1 MDIYQNKDFTLSQ
14 RKAVQFGEYPVSKSV
29 NTGKSIFDSSN
40 GLISRANVEFGEYEK
55 TTNEIGIDSEYNP
68 SDIDILQGTNSGD
81 NLLDIQSLTNNSNE
95 NIVSSFEVLKTNNY
109 IGKDNA
115 QFEEYPTTF
124 KINNDE
130 SSYNPFYNA
139 EKSSEDYINPN
150 IISENLKTNDY
161 QKTDSNINLGTK

>member
-95 NIVSSFEVLKTNNY
+95 NIVSSFEVLK
-109 IGKDNA
+109 
-115 QFEEYPTTF
+115 
-124 KINNDE
+124 KIIIL
-130 SSYNPFYNA
+130 
-139 EKSSEDYINPN
+139 EKTML
-150 IISENLKTNDY
+150 NLK
-161 QKTDSNINLGTK
+161 NIQLHLK

>member
-29 NTGKSIFDSSN
+29 NTGKSKFGSSN

-55 TTNEIGIDSEYNP
+55 TTNEIGMDSNP

-95 NIVSSFEVLKTNNY
+95 NIVSSFEVLK
-109 IGKDNA
+109 
-115 QFEEYPTTF
+115 
-124 KINNDE
+124 KIIIL
-130 SSYNPFYNA
+130 
-139 EKSSEDYINPN
+139 EKTML
-150 IISENLKTNDY
+150 NLK
-161 QKTDSNINLGTK
+161 NIQLHLK